1 MLKVDELFCVYAFG
15 VAVFVIIGLLL
26 LRIHINVI
34 NLYGFINK
42 LTIIDIPILLLIFK
56 F

>member
-15 VAVFVIIGLLL
+15 IAVFVIMGLLL

-34 NLYGFINK
+34 SFLWIYKQINYYWY
-42 LTIIDIPILLLIFK
+42 TYIIINF
-56 F
+56 